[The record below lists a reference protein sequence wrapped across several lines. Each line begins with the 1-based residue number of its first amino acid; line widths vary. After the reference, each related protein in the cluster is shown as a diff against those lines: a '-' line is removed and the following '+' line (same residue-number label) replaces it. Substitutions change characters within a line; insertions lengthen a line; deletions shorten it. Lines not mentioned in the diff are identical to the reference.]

1 MNFDFSTALSWVT
14 ACVVAVLILGLLVRM
29 ARGRKRSRWGF
40 KEAVKNPESMRAWD
54 DDFQRRDLE
63 ANAARMWSDDQVAA
77 AVRAFVMDAE
87 SSRGAGIQ
95 GYVLRKL
102 DTRTHPAVLALLG
115 DAALHSR
122 LVKPTGTDILPEAPF
137 NRACDLLG
145 DAPPIHAMP
154 LVAPFLED
162 PSAGIRRDAAQVIG
176 KTGAAGTAP
185 LLRKAFADE
194 DEYVRS
200 SALMGMMYALNQ
212 QRMDGPLR
220 ADIFPDVL
228 ALLLQE
234 RNAREASILLPKL
247 DETRA
252 LKIFLRPEIFFTG
265 SPILPDVLRALHEEK
280 ATVPRG
286 LLLEIIAGLGTL
298 EVKYPHT
305 HALAD
310 ALLLLGRHREGQD
323 RGTLQA
329 LMEHPDKDVAAGA
342 AAALLASH
350 GMEDV
355 HDRLAEK
362 ERSAGHLTPAPAQR
376 HYLAVYI
383 CDAEILNGG
392 ITQYFFNSSGD
403 TWPDALAGLKAMGF
417 RERLAILEKA
427 LAMFGKHA
435 PSTDHGTRQNQLA
448 KRFRKDDTM
457 FDELESA
464 WYESTEVVEVFL
476 ARYVLEHAE
485 AFC

>member
-1 MNFDFSTALSWVT
+1 MNLHFPTALPWMT
-14 ACVVAVLILGLLVRM
+14 ACLVVAVILGLLVRM
-29 ARGRKRSRWGF
+29 ARRRKRSPRGF
-40 KEAVKNPESMRAWD
+40 QEAVKEPESMRAWD

-63 ANAARMWSDDQVAA
+63 ANAARMWSDDQVVA
-77 AVRAFVMDAE
+77 AVKAFVMDSG
-87 SSRGAGIQ
+87 SSRDAGMH

-115 DAALHSR
+115 DAALRPR
-122 LVKPTGTDILPEAPF
+122 LVEPTGTTLVPEAPF

-145 DAPPIHAMP
+145 DAPPASVVP
-154 LVAPFLED
+154 WVARFLEE
-162 PSAGIRRDAAQVIG
+162 PSAGIRRDAAQVIA

-220 ADIFPDVL
+220 AAIFPDVL
-228 ALLLQE
+228 ALLLEE

-247 DETRA
+247 DEARA
-252 LKIFLRPEIFFTG
+252 LKLFLRPEIFFAG

-280 ATVPRG
+280 APVPRG
-286 LLLEIIAGLGTL
+286 LLLEIIAGLGTQ
-298 EVKYPHT
+298 EVKDPHAR
-305 HALAD
+305 ALAD
-310 ALLLLGRHREGQD
+310 ALLLLGRHRDGQD

-329 LMEHPDKDVAAGA
+329 LMEHPDKEVAAGA

-362 ERSAGHLTPAPAQR
+362 ERSAGHLMPAPAQR

-403 TWPDALAGLKAMGF
+403 TWPDALAGMKAMGF

-435 PSTDHGTRQNQLA
+435 PSTDHGTRQNQFA

-485 AFC
+485 AFR